1 MSQNIAVSNA
11 NCRTEDQANSS
22 LQKKYTFSSCS
33 SRTFS
38 NYRGLIQHNRHR
50 TKCINVVSITSSQ
63 SVTISESAKVA
74 NVFSPVTSL
83 MWEERDGTRFTDDLN
98 EAYEKIVFWRKNL
111 FMLPTGKPGKKY
123 IKEVTRLLNAWT
135 QDTPLR
141 SISLKAMQTML
152 ILLSQK
158 PSKMSKSRDRLDA
171 LERRLQLGKEVKL
184 NFYY

>member
-1 MSQNIAVSNA
+1 MHKRSI
-11 NCRTEDQANSS
+11 
-22 LQKKYTFSSCS
+22 
-33 SRTFS
+33 
-38 NYRGLIQHNRHR
+38 NYIKPVCYYIR
-50 TKCINVVSITSSQ
+50 KCKSDKCVLPSYIVNVG
-63 SVTISESAKVA
+63 
-74 NVFSPVTSL
+74 
-83 MWEERDGTRFTDDLN
+83 RDGTRFTDDLN